1 MVLLLTV
8 SATHSIGSAP
18 PSKLSFTTLCSC
30 RCYTGD

>member
-8 SATHSIGSAP
+8 RTAHSIGNAP

-30 RCYTGD
+30 RDYTGD